1 MAGARAYL
9 LAVRG
14 RSVYTGLRKMPDDP
28 QNAPRAPFRR
38 SPRPPGRGRARRR
51 RGMGPRSWVA
61 SGIAVAGAAA
71 LAAFAWALFRDPAPG
86 LERELPAGC
95 GARGPDFEVRCPEG
109 LPFLIENG
117 LPYPSG
123 IDSSDHP
130 RESLDG
136 PWSLRFD
143 PEEAGR
149 ERGWQ
154 GGWPDSLGEIIAVPS
169 TYNAPAGRH
178 RGHQG
183 VVWFARRFRS
193 DLAPS
198 GRIRLCFQGVLLR
211 CEVWLNGEPLGRRE
225 GGYTPFF
232 FDVGPRLRRDGGN
245 LLVVRADNRLTYAS
259 LPPRVRPRH
268 NPVWGVYG
276 GIYRDVYLEALPPT
290 YLAKARVLAVRDP
303 PGFSVE
309 ILAHGSGAA
318 ACSLSLAL
326 ADPSGRPVARKDWS
340 LPAREFA
347 VARARLSIGVPAEWA
362 PEHPGLYVLR
372 ASLKGPG
379 GRETVWIRT
388 GYRFLETDGSALRL
402 NGRALFLKGISKMED
417 DPRTGQT
424 QDDSILRRDLALV
437 KGLRA
442 NYIRLAHYP
451 HDPREPRLARDLGL
465 MLEEEI
471 PFFHVGQ
478 GWSQWLVDFQGW
490 AGFPFGSFGLKQL
503 HRRDLMLHAQRSLL
517 ELIERDGANPAVI
530 LWSIGNE
537 SYSLN
542 ASAGKAYAWLRD
554 AARVFDPSRPVT
566 MAEMTY
572 YLPWLDSRRST
583 ARFLDVASLNMYY
596 GWYFGEASGAASHL
610 DTYHASYPGRPMLLS
625 EFGAEA
631 ALGRTD
637 SAGARKGDR
646 VFFPRTYSE
655 AYQASL
661 LREHVAAAWA
671 RPWVA
676 GVSPWC
682 FADFYCP
689 WFPHNPVPEYN
700 TKGVL
705 TRERA
710 PKLGY
715 AALRDAY
722 AALPDYRPEAPP
734 KDTAA
739 GRSGPGPE
747 APR

>member
-1 MAGARAYL
+1 MARRVSLLAGAS
-9 LAVRG
+9 AVF
-14 RSVYTGLRKMPDDP
+14 
-28 QNAPRAPFRR
+28 A
-38 SPRPPGRGRARRR
+38 
-51 RGMGPRSWVA
+51 
-61 SGIAVAGAAA
+61 IA
-71 LAAFAWALFRDPAPG
+71 LAAFGWALSRDPAPG

-95 GARGPDFEVRCPEG
+95 GAHGVDFQVRCLEG

-123 IDSSDHP
+123 TDSTDHP
-130 RESLDG
+130 RQSLDG
-136 PWSLRFD
+136 SWSLRFD
-143 PEEAGR
+143 PEDAGR
-149 ERGWQ
+149 DRGWQ
-154 GGWPDSLGEIIAVPS
+154 AGWPDSLGETIAVPS

-183 VVWFARRFRS
+183 VAWFARRFGA
-193 DLAPS
+193 DLAPA

-211 CEVWLNGEPLGRRE
+211 CSVWLNGEPLGDRE

-232 FDVGPRLRRDGGN
+232 FDVGPLLKREGEN
-245 LLVVRADNRLTYAS
+245 ILVVRADNRLTYAS

-276 GIYRDVYLEALPPT
+276 GIYRSVYLEALPQT
-290 YLAKARVLAVRDP
+290 YLANARVLPVKNP

-309 ILAHGSGAA
+309 FLAHGSGSA
-318 ACSLSLAL
+318 ACSLSLSL
-326 ADPSGRPVARKDWS
+326 ADPSGRSVATKSWP
-340 LPAREFA
+340 LPARDFA
-347 VARARLSIGVPAEWA
+347 VARARLAIGVPSEWA
-362 PEHPGLYVLR
+362 PGHPGLYTLR
-372 ASLKGPG
+372 ATLQGPG
-379 GRETVWIRT
+379 GKETVWIRT
-388 GYRFLETDGSALRL
+388 GYRFIEADGPALRL

-417 DPRTGQT
+417 DPQLGQT

-437 KGLRA
+437 KGLHA

-451 HDPREPRLARDLGL
+451 HDPREPRMARDLGL

-478 GWSQWLVDFQGW
+478 GWSQWLVDFQGL

-503 HRRDLMLHAQRSLL
+503 HRRDLLLDAQRSLL

-542 ASAGKAYAWLRD
+542 ASAGKAYAWLRE
-554 AARVFDPSRPVT
+554 AALAFDPGRPVT

-572 YLPWLDSRRST
+572 YLPWLDARRAT

-596 GWYFGEASGAASHL
+596 GWYFGAASGAAAHL
-610 DTYHASYPGRPMLLS
+610 DRYHGRYPGKPVLLS

-637 SAGARKGDR
+637 SDGTRKGDR

-705 TRERA
+705 TRERV

-715 AALRDAY
+715 AALREAY
-722 AALPDYRPEAPP
+722 AALPDYRQEA
-734 KDTAA
+734 AA
-739 GRSGPGPE
+739 QRPQTVSAGGR
-747 APR
+747 